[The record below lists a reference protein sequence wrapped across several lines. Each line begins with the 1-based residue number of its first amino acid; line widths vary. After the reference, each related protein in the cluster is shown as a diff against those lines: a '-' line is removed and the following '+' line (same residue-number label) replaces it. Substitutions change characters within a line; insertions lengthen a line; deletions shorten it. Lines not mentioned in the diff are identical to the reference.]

1 MRLAG
6 LLLSLTI
13 VGSGCSSKGDASNT
27 PDPAALKA
35 QQDLMARRDALMAER
50 KKLETK
56 RDALDAEIK
65 DVTSKGGDTADLVK
79 QRADIDKQIQKGTT
93 EETSLSSELSKV
105 VAQTGDMST
114 REAAM
119 AERERQVAAREAAV
133 AIRENDR
140 RTGGGG
146 GAVDDAL
153 IARLEAA
160 CKQAAPAAMIIT
172 SPGGGGKYTRTEADG
187 ALSRARKVM
196 RDKGLIPGDLW
207 AGASLESA
215 TTAAMGKNEWSAA
228 VSTASELLRVA
239 NEFKVTPEFVRQKMK
254 RLDGAVKSNPNRD
267 ESVKKQIEGG
277 LGDVV
282 NQFSSG
288 NHNAA
293 NAKLNQ
299 LFGLVR

>member
-1 MRLAG
+1 M
-6 LLLSLTI
+6 
-13 VGSGCSSKGDASNT
+13 GSGCSSKGDASNT

-35 QQDLMARRDALMAER
+35 QQDLMARRDALTAQR
-50 KKLETK
+50 KKLET
-56 RDALDAEIK
+56 RLDEIDTEIK
-65 DVTSKGGDTADLVK
+65 DIKTTGGDPARLDKLSK
-79 QRADIDKQIQKGTT
+79 ERAEVASKIETDTR
-93 EETSLSSELSKV
+93 EESSLSNELGKV
-105 VAQTGDMST
+105 LTQSGDIAS

-119 AERERQVAAREAAV
+119 AERERRVAAREAAV
-133 AIRENDR
+133 AIRESR
-140 RTGGGG
+140 GGGG
-146 GAVDDAL
+146 GGVDEQL
-153 IARLEAA
+153 IARLESA
-160 CKQAAPAAMIIT
+160 CKTQAPAAMIIT
-172 SPGGGGKYTRTEADG
+172 APAGGGKYTRAEADG

-196 RDKGLIPGDLW
+196 RAKGLIPGDLW

-228 VSTASELLRVA
+228 VSTASELIRVA
-239 NEFKVTPEFVRQKMK
+239 NEFRITPEFVRTKMK
-254 RLDGAVKSNPNRD
+254 RLDAAVKSKPQRD
-267 ESVKKQIEGG
+267 ESVKKQIENG